1 MLGLTWCNLLP
12 PKHSIT
18 RTTWKRKFQN
28 SKSLLLTAPRH
39 IRDRTV
45 CAGAQNA
52 LKFSSLLPR
61 YAETCFENPS
71 WVGISWVRERICQ
84 GVTERNNGEIIPKA
98 TVDSVLPHRKTSR
111 LKFHSKPFLF
121 SLLAV
126 QTGNTTIW
134 NKDTLC
140 LNSCWQET
148 RGSASSSSTSIW
160 AVINIPLSPPPPLSF
175 AVGDPS
181 LQAKSPLDADWHT

>member
-45 CAGAQNA
+45 CASAQNA
-52 LKFSSLLPR
+52 LKFFLSPPAICGDMFWKPELSRDFMGQGKDLSR
-61 YAETCFENPS
+61 
-71 WVGISWVRERICQ
+71 GHREKQ
-84 GVTERNNGEIIPKA
+84 WGNYSESNGRQLS
-98 TVDSVLPHRKTSR
+98 TVYYHTR
-111 LKFHSKPFLF
+111 KPFF

-126 QTGNTTIW
+126 QIGHTTIW
-134 NKDTLC
+134 NKDNLC

-148 RGSASSSSTSIW
+148 HGSASSSSSTSIW
-160 AVINIPLSPPPPLSF
+160 AVINIPLSPPLLSLSPWGIPPSKPK
-175 AVGDPS
+175 A
-181 LQAKSPLDADWHT
+181 H